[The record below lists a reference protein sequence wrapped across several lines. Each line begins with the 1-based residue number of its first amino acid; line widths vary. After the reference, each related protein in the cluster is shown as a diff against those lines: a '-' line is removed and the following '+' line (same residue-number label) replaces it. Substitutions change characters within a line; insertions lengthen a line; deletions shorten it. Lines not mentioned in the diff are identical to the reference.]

1 MCAKKL
7 LFLLSLFLFCSLLA
21 FSQGGNSSPQGV
33 DLLALLAQPLPE
45 FPVNESLLSIPSP
58 KQTNEQLPLNERTAR
73 QLEAWI
79 AYQAE
84 VKTYVLRVNDWS
96 SQVTTSW
103 NQVKASSTNYE
114 ASTQTQ
120 IKVRDTEIKK
130 LGGNVVKYT
139 IVGFLVGAASGFISG
154 LLVH

>member
-1 MCAKKL
+1 
-7 LFLLSLFLFCSLLA
+7 
-21 FSQGGNSSPQGV
+21 
-33 DLLALLAQPLPE
+33 LLAQPLPE

>member
-58 KQTNEQLPLNERTAR
+58 KQTNEQLTLNERTAR

>member
-7 LFLLSLFLFCSLLA
+7 LFSLSLFLFCSLLA

-58 KQTNEQLPLNERTAR
+58 KQTNEQLTLNERTAR

>member
-1 MCAKKL
+1 MCVKKL
-7 LFLLSLFLFCSLLA
+7 LFLLLLFLFCSLLA

-58 KQTNEQLPLNERTAR
+58 KQTNEQLTLNERTAR

>member
-7 LFLLSLFLFCSLLA
+7 LFSLSLFLFCSLLA

-33 DLLALLAQPLPE
+33 DLSALLAQPLPE

-58 KQTNEQLPLNERTAR
+58 KQTNEQLTLNERTAR

-84 VKTYVLRVNDWS
+84 VKTYVLRVNSWS
-96 SQVTTSW
+96 IKVTDSW
-103 NQVKASSTNYE
+103 NQVKTSSTNYE
-114 ASTQTQ
+114 SATQTQ
-120 IKVRDTEIKK
+120 IKVRDTEIKR

-139 IVGFLVGAASGFISG
+139 IVGFLVGAAGGFIAG